1 MVAQVMATGLSLL
14 VNVLV
19 EVGGHHPYS
28 PEQSGYGGW
37 CWAARAV
44 KFLVTVFDLFFVP
57 KWVALRLHLHY
68 GFTINFA
75 RASYWSKRL

>member
-44 KFLVTVFDLFFVP
+44 KFLVTVLIYSLSQNGWPYD
-57 KWVALRLHLHY
+57 Y
-68 GFTINFA
+68 T
-75 RASYWSKRL
+75 